1 MAQTTTIHRE
11 IETSPESGVWVE
23 IEIEVEYSVSPFVKG
38 VHTLRNGDP
47 GYPDEGGEVE
57 ILSAVRSDTGEEVE
71 LTDSE
76 IYAVEEVAA
85 QIDGCDC
92 DDRDDDREYDDR
104 DYDRYEGGGDW

>member
-1 MAQTTTIHRE
+1 MAQTTTLTRE
-11 IETSPESGVWVE
+11 IETSPDVWGE

-57 ILSAVRSDTGEEVE
+57 ILSAVRTDTGEQIE
-71 LTDSE
+71 LTDDE

-85 QIDGCDC
+85 QDDGGDYEP
-92 DDRDDDREYDDR
+92 DYDDR
-104 DYDRYEGGGDW
+104 DYDDREYDRYEGGCDW

>member
-11 IETSPESGVWVE
+11 IETSPDVWVE
-23 IEIEVEYSVSPFVKG
+23 IAIEVEYSVSPFIKG

-71 LTDSE
+71 LTDAEVS
-76 IYAVEEVAA
+76 AVEDEAA
-85 QIDGCDC
+85 QDDGDFDPPEP
-92 DDRDDDREYDDR
+92 DDRDYDDRE
-104 DYDRYEGGGDW
+104 YDRYEGGCDW